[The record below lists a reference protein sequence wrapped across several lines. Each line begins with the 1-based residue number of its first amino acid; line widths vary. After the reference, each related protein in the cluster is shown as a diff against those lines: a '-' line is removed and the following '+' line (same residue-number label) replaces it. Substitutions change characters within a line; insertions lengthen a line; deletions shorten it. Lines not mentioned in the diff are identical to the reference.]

1 MKHWQFY
8 IAILILAFLLVPTY
22 EGNVSVSTPKIA
34 NIPNGN
40 YVIKIGNNVCY
51 STADGVIC
59 DNSFTG
65 TLYIATFYIQKL
77 PEIPHGIGA
86 YAIKNKKPL
95 EPDSRFCSSE
105 WNRILCNRTGVQ
117 NQEVFFII
125 DAGNGFYNIRPKRQG
140 TFCNIRDNAIRCWAA
155 TTAGETEKFQIIPET
170 EYSSSIL
177 ENTLM
182 PIEAS
187 MDNIKNK
194 EFSQIKN
201 TLTNIN
207 NSVLN
212 LENKSDQ
219 SENEINKYTTNY
231 RDLKN
236 RQGVIANRVLQS
248 ESSIM
253 NGLTMLHDI
262 NDKIIN
268 IDGQLIN
275 SESRESVIRND
286 TVPELKRR
294 ARNLSGRLD
303 YIENKREPELYDRS
317 RIAKDDLERINNMN
331 SSNKKVIK
339 HNNEVWN
346 L

>member
-8 IAILILAFLLVPTY
+8 IAILILAFLLVPIY
-22 EGNVSVSTPKIA
+22 EGNIPISTPTFA
-34 NIPNGN
+34 NIPNGT
-40 YVIKIGNNVCY
+40 YVIKIGNNDCY

-65 TLYIATFYIQKL
+65 TMYISTFYIQKL
-77 PEIPHGIGA
+77 PETGA

-105 WNRILCNRTGVQ
+105 WNRILCNRTRVE
-117 NQEVFFII
+117 NQEVFYII
-125 DAGNGFYNIRPKRQG
+125 NAGNGFYNIRPKRQG
-140 TFCNIRDNAIRCWAA
+140 TFCNIRDNTIRCWAA
-155 TTAGETEKFQIIPET
+155 ATAGETEKFQIIPET

-201 TLTNIN
+201 SLTRIN
-207 NSVLN
+207 NSVIN

-231 RDLKN
+231 RDLDN
-236 RQGVIANRVLQS
+236 RQGVMANRLL
-248 ESSIM
+248 ETERSIM
-253 NGLTMLHDI
+253 NGLTMLKDI
-262 NDKIIN
+262 NDKIIS

-275 SESRESVIRND
+275 SERRESVIRND

-294 ARNLSGRLD
+294 ARDLSGRLD
-303 YIENKREPELYDRS
+303 YIENKREPELYDRA